1 MQTKDKNIRRVVQ
14 EFYENSG
21 PELEYINLSIEKKYI
36 HIFYYQNL
44 YSKFL
49 CLLPVW
55 LWLTFHD
62 SLSEVCLRNEPRK
75 SAKKVE
81 KMWGNKTHIQ
91 LGNRF

>member
-1 MQTKDKNIRRVVQ
+1 MIITRVVQ
-14 EFYENSG
+14 EFYGNSG
-21 PELEYINLSIEKKYI
+21 PELEYINLSIEKNIYI

-49 CLLPVW
+49 YLLPVW

-62 SLSEVCLRNEPRK
+62 SLSEVYQQDKSRK
-75 SAKKVE
+75 SAREVE
-81 KMWGNKTHIQ
+81 KTWGNKTHIQ

>member
-1 MQTKDKNIRRVVQ
+1 MNIRRIVQ
-14 EFYENSG
+14 ESYGNSG

-36 HIFYYQNL
+36 YIFYYQNL

-62 SLSEVCLRNEPRK
+62 FLFEVYPQDKPRK
-75 SAKKVE
+75 SASRKKRE
-81 KMWGNKTHIQ
+81 ETRRIYN
-91 LGNRF
+91 